1 MFAGHMVHVLAL
13 PSQRLLI
20 RKWAKLI
27 ALLQKVLLHREAGTY
42 AHLQNKTAK
51 KWVEKWSEAQQP
63 LANQCTAY
71 PSSAYLDV
79 VLLPLLLLIASLPQS
94 ASLQGGGAHLFR
106 LLVLLTNLSS
116 GLKRDLKI
124 NPYRFWA
131 TFSSNPRSDLKT
143 RWIITSDHHHRLLK
157 AF

>member
-51 KWVEKWSEAQQP
+51 K
-63 LANQCTAY
+63 
-71 PSSAYLDV
+71 
-79 VLLPLLLLIASLPQS
+79 
-94 ASLQGGGAHLFR
+94 
-106 LLVLLTNLSS
+106 
-116 GLKRDLKI
+116 
-124 NPYRFWA
+124 
-131 TFSSNPRSDLKT
+131 
-143 RWIITSDHHHRLLK
+143 
-157 AF
+157 